1 MGLEKVKTHR
11 VRPAIS
17 TTLKKGE
24 NESVNLFEVLEDRY
38 AYEGFNKF
46 FFFLFMF
53 IILYQW
59 LASSIYSI
67 DMVGAANFLKIYYSI
82 NKFERAD
89 FNAWALKKVKV
100 INDQNFLR

>member
-17 TTLKKGE
+17 TTLKNGE

-46 FFFLFMF
+46 FFFLCMF

-67 DMVGAANFLKIYYSI
+67 DMAGTANFLKG
-82 NKFERAD
+82 KFIIP
-89 FNAWALKKVKV
+89 FFKN
-100 INDQNFLR
+100 